1 MYCPNFVLQARAG
14 YEREFKAELQ
24 KLRGVEADIS
34 EEEAEIQ
41 VNMKP
46 FFFLSYCVLFLILF
60 LMFISALYNHNA

>member
-1 MYCPNFVLQARAG
+1 MLQARAG

>member
-1 MYCPNFVLQARAG
+1 MLQARAG

-24 KLRGVEADIS
+24 NLRGVETDIS

-46 FFFLSYCVLFLILF
+46 FFFLSFLLYHF
-60 LMFISALYNHNA
+60 PDFVSLVYKSFFYNHKA

>member
-1 MYCPNFVLQARAG
+1 MLQARAG

-24 KLRGVEADIS
+24 KLRGVEADVS